1 VSARSSVMALPGPDG
16 QPSRILRHGGTVLRP
31 AGPWTPAVHALLR
44 HLERAGFAGAPR
56 VVGDGYD
63 DQGREV
69 LTFVEGTFVHP
80 CTWSDEGIW
89 HAGRLL
95 RDLHDVTLGFRPPPG
110 AAWHRWP
117 FRAPLGAAGTVISHC
132 DAGPWNLASRDG
144 LPVAFIDWDTAGPT
158 GRLDEVAATGWWN
171 AQLHDDDVAER
182 HGLPPASARAVQL
195 RHFLDGYRL
204 PAADRAGLVTVMI
217 EYAIR
222 DCASEAAKAGV
233 TAESADPAP
242 LWALAWRSRS
252 AAWMIRHR
260 GLLEGAITG

>member
-1 VSARSSVMALPGPDG
+1 MALPGPDG
-16 QPSRILRHGGTVLRP
+16 QPSRILRDGDTVLRP

-95 RDLHDVTLGFRPPPG
+95 RELHDVTAGFRPPPG
-110 AAWHRWP
+110 AAWCPWP

-144 LPVAFIDWDTAGPT
+144 LPVAFIDWDSAGPT
-158 GRLDEVAATGWWN
+158 GRLDEVAAAGWWN

-182 HGLPPASARAVQL
+182 NGLPPAPARAAQL

-204 PAADRAGLVTVMI
+204 PADDRAGLVTVMI

-222 DCASEAAKAGV
+222 DCAAEAAKAGV
-233 TAESADPAP
+233 TPESADPAP

-260 GLLEGAITG
+260 RLLEGAITG